1 MSEGTLITPIETPR
15 LIMRPFEAA
24 DAEEAFAWFG
34 DPEVMRYLP
43 TGPDPTL
50 ERTRAR
56 LAGYLAHQA
65 ANGFSKWVVVDRA
78 SGRLIGDAGLLRLDP
93 QAVQGRQ
100 GWIDL
105 GFRFLPD
112 FWGKG
117 LATEAAKAWVDAA
130 LARFRLSRLVT
141 IVHPDNGASL
151 RVVQKVGFRLRGR
164 ETVLGMPCVVF
175 DLATGP
181 ALDPLIVEAA
191 REVDGTLLDWALGL
205 SPRER
210 LRACTK
216 ATAALEHLREAKK

>member
-1 MSEGTLITPIETPR
+1 MTLIETPR
-15 LIMRPFEAA
+15 LIMRPFEAS

-34 DPEVMRYLP
+34 DPQVMKYVP
-43 TGPDPTL
+43 TGPDL
-50 ERTRAR
+50 SIERTQAR

-65 ANGFSKWVVVDRA
+65 ANGFSKWVVIDRT

-105 GFRFLPD
+105 GFRFLPH

-117 LATEAAKAWVDAA
+117 LATEAAQAWVDAA
-130 LARFRLSRLVT
+130 FARFRLSRLVA
-141 IVHPDNGASL
+141 IVHPDNAASL
-151 RVVQKVGFRLRGR
+151 RVVQKVGFRQRGR

-175 DLATGP
+175 DLAAGP

-191 REVDGTLLDWALGL
+191 REVDGTLLDWALSL

-210 LRACTK
+210 LRACTR
-216 ATAALEHLREAKK
+216 ATAALGKFADATSSSR